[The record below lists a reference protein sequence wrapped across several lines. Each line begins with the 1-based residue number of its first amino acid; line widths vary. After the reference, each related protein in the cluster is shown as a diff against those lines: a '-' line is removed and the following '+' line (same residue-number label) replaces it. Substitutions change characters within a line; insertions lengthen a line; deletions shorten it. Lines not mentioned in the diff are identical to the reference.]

1 MIHLDFDES
10 HYHLSLFLFTIG
22 TVLTLKNEEAVKFN

>member
-10 HYHLSLFLFTIG
+10 HYLSLFLFTIG
-22 TVLTLKNEEAVKFN
+22 TVLTLKNEDAVKFN